1 MPTLDPDQA
10 AAIADSITALAAA
23 VNDYLDNHD
32 VPDPEY
38 SKLNSLQSALTTI
51 GADLEQKAAQIEFAD
66 TAAAFAQL
74 TKATVAIN
82 ATADGNSAAL
92 YAHHERFG
100 AESGLR
106 SSVAAI
112 VGTVASLASALG
124 GGVAGPIISAA
135 QKVVGAAQ

>member
-1 MPTLDPDQA
+1 VPTLDPDQA

-82 ATADGNSAAL
+82 ATADQL
-92 YAHHERFG
+92 K
-100 AESGLR
+100 AEVANISK
-106 SSVAAI
+106 VAAI